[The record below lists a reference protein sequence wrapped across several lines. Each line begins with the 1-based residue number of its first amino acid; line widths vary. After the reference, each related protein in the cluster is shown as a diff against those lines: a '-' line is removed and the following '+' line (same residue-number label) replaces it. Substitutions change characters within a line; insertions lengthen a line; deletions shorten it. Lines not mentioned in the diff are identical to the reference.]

1 MVDRASTAADIQTQH
16 DQPLRGLVAVVAGAS
31 RGIGKGI
38 AIELGL
44 AGAHVILAGRSL
56 TPSAAGRPG
65 SLQETA
71 AEITEG
77 GGSAT
82 AVRCDLTDPADAAS
96 LFTSVGRDH
105 AHINILV
112 NSIFNAQ
119 EFESSK
125 GRPFWEI
132 PVTIWD
138 DVVDVGTRSA
148 YISAALAAPLMLGA
162 DRGLI
167 VNVSGRGA
175 GRYMYNVAYGVGKA
189 GLDKMTRDMAVDL
202 AGENVSVISLWP
214 NVTRTETLD
223 AAYASAPTIADTFG
237 DPALLETPR
246 YAGRVVVALA
256 NDEARMARS
265 ARTFWVAE
273 LGQEYGLVDE
283 NGRTHVAPE
292 PTGSN

>member
-1 MVDRASTAADIQTQH
+1 MADRRGTAGRAPTDRKK
-16 DQPLRGLVAVVAGAS
+16 PLQGLVAVVAGAS

-44 AGAHVILAGRSL
+44 AGAHVIVTGRSL
-56 TPSAAGRPG
+56 APSPHGRQG

-71 AEITEG
+71 AEITSH

-82 AVRCDLTDPADAAS
+82 AIKCDLTDPEAAAS
-96 LFTSVGRDH
+96 LFASVGREH
-105 AHINILV
+105 EHINILV
-112 NSIFNAQ
+112 TSIFNAQ
-119 EFESSK
+119 DFESSK
-125 GRPFWEI
+125 GRRFWEI
-132 PVTIWD
+132 PVTIWN

-148 YISAALAAPLMLGA
+148 YVCAAHAAPLMLGA
-162 DRGLI
+162 DHGLI

-189 GLDKMTRDMAVDL
+189 GLDKMTRDMAIDL
-202 AGENVSVISLWP
+202 EDEGVSVVSLWP

-223 AAYASAPTIADTFG
+223 AAYSSEPAIAGVFG
-237 DPALLETPR
+237 NPELLETPR

-256 NDEARMARS
+256 TDEARMERS

-273 LGQEYGLVDE
+273 LAQEYGLVDE
-283 NGRTHVAPE
+283 NGRSHSAP
-292 PTGSN
+292 TSS

>member
-1 MVDRASTAADIQTQH
+1 MAHPVSTAASTQTDP
-16 DQPLRGLVAVVAGAS
+16 DQPLHGLVAVVAGAS

-38 AIELGL
+38 ALELGL
-44 AGAHVILAGRSL
+44 AGAHVIVAGRSL
-56 TPSAAGRPG
+56 TPSATGRPG

-71 AEITEG
+71 AEITG
-77 GGSAT
+77 SGGSAT
-82 AVRCDLTDPADAAS
+82 AVRCDFTDLDDVAS
-96 LFTSVGRDH
+96 LFASVGRQH
-105 AHINILV
+105 AQVNILV

-138 DVVDVGTRSA
+138 DVVTVGTRSA
-148 YISAALAAPLMLGA
+148 YVSAAHAAPLMLGA

-175 GRYMYNVAYGVGKA
+175 RRYMYNVAYGVGKA
-189 GLDKMTRDMAVDL
+189 GLDKMTHDMAVDL
-202 AGENVSVISLWP
+202 EHEGVSVVSLWP
-214 NVTRTETLD
+214 NTTRTETLD
-223 AAYASAPTIADTFG
+223 AAYASEPTIADAFG
-237 DPALLETPR
+237 DPDLLETPR

-256 NDEARMARS
+256 NDEDRMSRS

-273 LGQEYGLVDE
+273 LGHEYGLVDE
-283 NGRTHVAPE
+283 NGRSHAAPE
-292 PTGSN
+292 PAEPG